1 MSATNIKPRKRFST
15 AAMPPSARS
24 ALEELRPLQPDEAMK
39 EKSQPKYGR
48 ILLKLSGEAIGGP
61 SGVGI
66 SPEAI
71 QDMAQQIREVRDL
84 GVQVVVVVGGGNI
97 FRGLP
102 GSERGIER
110 ATGDYMGMLATVIN
124 ALALQDALE
133 KLGVA
138 TRVQSAITMAQ
149 VAEAFIRRRAVRHLE
164 KGRVVIFGGGTGN
177 PFFSTDTAAALRAN
191 EIGAE
196 VILKATKVDG
206 IYDSDPK
213 KNTKAKRY
221 DQISYSEALQK
232 QLKVMDSTA
241 FSLCMDNKMP
251 IIVFDFFRAHNLKR
265 VVMGEK
271 VGTLVTT

>member
-1 MSATNIKPRKRFST
+1 M
-15 AAMPPSARS
+15 AAMKDSK
-24 ALEELRPLQPDEAMK
+24 QPR
-39 EKSQPKYGR
+39 YRR
-48 ILLKLSGEAIGGP
+48 ILLKLSGEALGGET
-61 SGVGI
+61 GVGI
-66 SPEAI
+66 DPEAV
-71 QDMAQQIREVRDL
+71 QDMAEQIREVREL

-149 VAEAFIRRRAVRHLE
+149 IAEAFIRRRAVRHLE

-177 PFFSTDTAAALRAN
+177 PYFSTDTAAALRAN

-213 KNTKAKRY
+213 KNPKARR
-221 DQISYSEALQK
+221 YSEITYLEALRK

-251 IIVFDFFRAHNLKR
+251 IIVFELFRPHNLKR
-265 VVMGEK
+265 VIMGEK
-271 VGTLVTT
+271 VGTVVTG

>member
-1 MSATNIKPRKRFST
+1 
-15 AAMPPSARS
+15 
-24 ALEELRPLQPDEAMK
+24 MK
-39 EKSQPKYGR
+39 ESKRPKYSR
-48 ILLKLSGEAIGGP
+48 VLLKLSGEALGGEA
-61 SGVGI
+61 GVGI
-66 SPEAI
+66 CPEAVR
-71 QDMAQQIREVRDL
+71 DMALQIQEVRDL

-97 FRGLP
+97 FRGLS

-138 TRVQSAITMAQ
+138 TRVQSAISMAQ
-149 VAEAFIRRRAVRHLE
+149 VAEPFIRRRAVRHLE

-177 PFFSTDTAAALRAN
+177 PYFSTDTAAALRAN

-213 KNTKAKRY
+213 KNPKAKRY
-221 DQISYSEALQK
+221 TRISYLDALQ
-232 QLKVMDSTA
+232 QRLEVMDSTA
-241 FSLCMDNKMP
+241 FSLCMDNQMP
-251 IIVFDFFRAHNLKR
+251 IIVFDFFRPHNLRR
-265 VVMGEK
+265 VVLGEQ
-271 VGTLVTT
+271 VGTLVTG

>member
-1 MSATNIKPRKRFST
+1 
-15 AAMPPSARS
+15 
-24 ALEELRPLQPDEAMK
+24 MK
-39 EKSQPKYGR
+39 KNVPKYRR
-48 ILLKLSGEAIGGP
+48 ILLKLSGEALGGK
-61 SGVGI
+61 SGVNI
-66 SPEAI
+66 CPEAVN
-71 QDMAQQIREVRDL
+71 DMARQIEEVRNL

-97 FRGLP
+97 FRGLA

-133 KLGVA
+133 KLGVQ

-149 VAEAFIRRRAVRHLE
+149 VAETFIRRRAMRHLE

-177 PFFSTDTAAALRAN
+177 PYFSTDTAAALRAN

-213 KNTKAKRY
+213 KNPDAKRFT
-221 DQISYSEALQK
+221 QISYIDALQK

-251 IIVFDFFRAHNLKR
+251 IIVFDLFKPHNLKH

-271 VGTLVTT
+271 VGTLVTN

>member
-1 MSATNIKPRKRFST
+1 
-15 AAMPPSARS
+15 
-24 ALEELRPLQPDEAMK
+24 MK
-39 EKSQPKYGR
+39 ETSQAKYRR
-48 ILLKLSGEAIGGP
+48 ILLKLSGEALGGE

-66 SPEAI
+66 CPEAV
-71 QDMAQQIREVRDL
+71 QNMAEQIREVREL

-97 FRGLP
+97 FRGLS

-149 VAEAFIRRRAVRHLE
+149 VAETFIRRRAVRHLE

-177 PFFSTDTAAALRAN
+177 PYFSTDTAAALRAN

-213 KNTKAKRY
+213 KNRKAKKY
-221 DQISYSEALQK
+221 SQISYLDALRQ
-232 QLKVMDSTA
+232 QLRVMDSTA

-251 IIVFDFFRAHNLKR
+251 IIVFELFRPHNLRR

-271 VGTLVTT
+271 VGTLVTG

>member
-1 MSATNIKPRKRFST
+1 MKK
-15 AAMPPSARS
+15 RS
-24 ALEELRPLQPDEAMK
+24 APR
-39 EKSQPKYGR
+39 YRR
-48 ILLKLSGEAIGGP
+48 ILLKLSGEALGGD

-66 SPEAI
+66 DPAAVHG
-71 QDMAQQIREVRDL
+71 MAEQIREVRDL
-84 GVQVVVVVGGGNI
+84 GVQVVIVIGGGNI

-102 GSERGIER
+102 GSARGIER

-124 ALALQDALE
+124 SLALQDGLE
-133 KLGVA
+133 KIGIA

-149 VAEAFIRRRAVRHLE
+149 VAEPFIRRRAVRHLE

-177 PFFSTDTAAALRAN
+177 PYFSTDTAAALRAN
-191 EIGAE
+191 EVGAE

-213 KNTKAKRY
+213 KNPRAKRFAE
-221 DQISYSEALQK
+221 ISYIEALQK

-251 IIVFDFFRAHNLKR
+251 IIVFDLFQPHNLRR
-265 VVMGEK
+265 VVMGET
-271 VGTLVTT
+271 VGTLVTG